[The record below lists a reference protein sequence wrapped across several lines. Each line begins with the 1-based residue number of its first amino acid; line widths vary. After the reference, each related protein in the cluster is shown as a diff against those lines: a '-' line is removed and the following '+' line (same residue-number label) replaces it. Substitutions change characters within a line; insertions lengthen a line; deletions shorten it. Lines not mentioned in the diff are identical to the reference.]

1 MTASYVPCKSVKNSV
16 FYVFCLVICLFVFF
30 FQISTSVLQVI
41 SVTAV
46 QPVIIQVDRTLASVI
61 AVIQGMDEPVKV
73 N

>member
-1 MTASYVPCKSVKNSV
+1 MYRVSLLKIV
-16 FYVFCLVICLFVFF
+16 FFMFFCLFVCLFVCFF

>member
-1 MTASYVPCKSVKNSV
+1 MYRVSLLKIV
-16 FYVFCLVICLFVFF
+16 FFMFFVCLFVFVF

>member
-16 FYVFCLVICLFVFF
+16 FYVFCLVICLFVIF

>member
-1 MTASYVPCKSVKNSV
+1 MYRVSLLKIV
-16 FYVFCLVICLFVFF
+16 FFMFFCLFVCLIF

>member
-1 MTASYVPCKSVKNSV
+1 MYRVSLLKIV
-16 FYVFCLVICLFVFF
+16 FFMFFCLFVCLFVCLFFF

>member
-1 MTASYVPCKSVKNSV
+1 MYRVSLLKIV
-16 FYVFCLVICLFVFF
+16 FFMFFVWLFVCLFFF

>member
-1 MTASYVPCKSVKNSV
+1 MYRVSLLKIV
-16 FYVFCLVICLFVFF
+16 FFMFFCLFVCLFVCFFF

>member
-1 MTASYVPCKSVKNSV
+1 MYRVSLLKIV
-16 FYVFCLVICLFVFF
+16 FFMFFVCLFVFF

-41 SVTAV
+41 IVTAV

>member
-1 MTASYVPCKSVKNSV
+1 MYRVSLLKIV
-16 FYVFCLVICLFVFF
+16 FFMFFCLFVCLFVFCFF

>member
-16 FYVFCLVICLFVFF
+16 FYVFLFVCLFF

>member
-16 FYVFCLVICLFVFF
+16 FYVFCLFICLFVF

>member
-1 MTASYVPCKSVKNSV
+1 MYRVSLLKIV
-16 FYVFCLVICLFVFF
+16 FFMFFCLFVCLFVCLF

-46 QPVIIQVDRTLASVI
+46 QPVIIQMDRTLASVI

>member
-16 FYVFCLVICLFVFF
+16 FYVFLFVCLFVF

>member
-16 FYVFCLVICLFVFF
+16 FYVFLFVCLFVFF